1 MLTYKVTLLVI
12 YLVEFYKH
20 SIVDLLQSEELK
32 NFTHFR
38 SNLVDTRKKVDMN
51 KNIIVGLDIFTPV
64 VLETQGGFWQPLPQ
78 KNYKGILFKTL
89 SEHLHSMIKTDENT
103 DKIN

>member
-1 MLTYKVTLLVI
+1 MHLTYKVTLLVI

-38 SNLVDTRKKVDMN
+38 SNLIDTREKVDIN
-51 KNIIVGLDIFTPV
+51 KNHNSRSRLIYSCGPGNPRWFLA
-64 VLETQGGFWQPLPQ
+64 
-78 KNYKGILFKTL
+78 TL
-89 SEHLHSMIKTDENT
+89 TTEKL
-103 DKIN
+103 